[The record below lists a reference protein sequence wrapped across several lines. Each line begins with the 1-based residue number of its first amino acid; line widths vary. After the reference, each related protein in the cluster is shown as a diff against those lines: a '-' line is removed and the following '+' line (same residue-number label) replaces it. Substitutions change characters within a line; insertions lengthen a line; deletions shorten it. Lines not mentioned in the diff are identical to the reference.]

1 MPVLTKIVLFC
12 VLLAPGVV
20 RANDLGGLV
29 REYNASMK
37 KVTGPLNQRP
47 GLVILHVLPVLEKI
61 GALSTS
67 ASERWLA
74 GEFDN
79 AKTAIYVRKTI
90 PRVLLSGATDNAV
103 QILLKGMAR
112 RAPAIQEASLR
123 ALVEAGV

>member
-20 RANDLGGLV
+20 RANDLGSLV
-29 REYNASMK
+29 REYSASLK

-67 ASERWLA
+67 SSERWLA

-79 AKTAIYVRKTI
+79 ARTAIYA
-90 PRVLLSGATDNAV
+90 LSL
-103 QILLKGMAR
+103 IH
-112 RAPAIQEASLR
+112 I
-123 ALVEAGV
+123 